1 MTAEKETFILIQTTK
16 SHNSQTYL
24 HAKHFPS
31 DTHQLLFLSF
41 PPPTFHLKV
50 LSSLLFLFSLHRA
63 TVHPELEASPAG
75 AKRGRAG
82 EVERRYLQ
90 MWRKESKKHF
100 FFVFAKIKG
109 WRDWTSQGQFHMP
122 LRGPIVPTWNRTPL
136 YAAALKNNV
145 GPPHNRICGIPTG
158 QQASAT
164 WNSLHWPWSGR
175 AVWPPQQ
182 WQH

>member
-1 MTAEKETFILIQTTK
+1 MPNIFPPIHI
-16 SHNSQTYL
+16 HF
-24 HAKHFPS
+24 FPS
-31 DTHQLLFLSF
+31 L
-41 PPPTFHLKV
+41 FHLPPSTSKSFQAFYSCFFSTGRRSI
-50 LSSLLFLFSLHRA
+50 LSW
-63 TVHPELEASPAG
+63 
-75 AKRGRAG
+75 KRLQQGPREVGPGRWSGGICRCGGRQA
-82 EVERRYLQ
+82 RN
-90 MWRKESKKHF
+90 F
-100 FFVFAKIKG
+100 FFFFFAKIKG
-109 WRDWTSQGQFHMP
+109 SRDWTSQGQFHMP

-158 QQASAT
+158 QQAPAT